1 MIIIVEIYNMLKNK
15 NKLLEKQ
22 KMSNKSSIETQSI
35 KRPVML
41 RTLSIKYDFKSRITR
56 YNLIQKTL
64 LKLNKDF
71 TKDTCLEKN
80 YYNQIFKLQ
89 ATYKIKD
96 IIILAHKIGSQSA
109 VGSIYKTVIHNNPI
123 NIATKVM
130 SASSGNI
137 LETKLMKAITE
148 QIILTKKSRHFLIM
162 YCYSL
167 CTEIMKSNYAL
178 ANFNELAVNDIY
190 SLLYSKKIESNDELY
205 NLLIQTLISIGTF
218 HNLTGYIHT
227 DCHSKNF
234 LYINNTENKDN
245 GYYHY
250 VFNKKDYYLKSC
262 KYNVIIYDFGLSKYI
277 GMNKNEFRDYIIDIT
292 IFVKKIYELSTEKIN
307 LIDNEINSNIEYY
320 KNLIIIKDYTKILY
334 DIKYY
339 IKYYIKDD
347 NGDKNLII
355 TEIVEKINKINL
367 ITKTSYDLLK
377 EIFIAVLKI
386 CSEYFPHLLFT
397 DVKKL
402 PFGSIILNKNNPYE
416 LYSKSK
422 IVLMD
427 L

>member
-1 MIIIVEIYNMLKNK
+1 MLKKKRN
-15 NKLLEKQ
+15 LLEKQ
-22 KMSNKSSIETQSI
+22 KMSNKSTTKIHSISQSA
-35 KRPVML
+35 ML
-41 RTLSIKYDFKSRITR
+41 KLLYLKYDLKSRITR

-71 TKDTCLEKN
+71 TTNTCLEKN

-89 ATYKIKD
+89 TTYKIKD
-96 IIILAHKIGSQSA
+96 IITLAHKIGSQSA

-130 SASSGNI
+130 NANSGNL

-167 CTEIMKSNYAL
+167 CSEIIKSNYAL
-178 ANFNELAVNDIY
+178 ANFNELAANDIY
-190 SLLYSKKIESNDELY
+190 HLIYREKIESSDELY
-205 NLLIQTLISIGTF
+205 NLLIQILISIGTF

-234 LYINNTENKDN
+234 LYINNTENNDN

-250 VFNKKDYYLKSC
+250 VFNTKDYFLKSS
-262 KYNVIIYDFGLSKYI
+262 KYNVMIYDFGNSKYI
-277 GMNKNEFRDYIIDIT
+277 GMNKNDFRDYIIDIN
-292 IFVKKIYELSTEKIN
+292 IFIKNIYKLYTEKIN
-307 LIDNEINSNIEYY
+307 LIDNKINSNIEYY

-334 DIKYY
+334 DIRYT
-339 IKYYIKDD
+339 IKDD
-347 NGDKNLII
+347 SIKILI
-355 TEIVEKINKINL
+355 TEIIKKIKKINL
-367 ITKTSYDLLK
+367 KTKTSYDLLK

-386 CSEYFPHLLFT
+386 CLEYFPHLFFS
-397 DVKKL
+397 DIEKL
-402 PFGSIILNKNNPYE
+402 PNESIILNKGNPYE

-422 IVLMD
+422 IVLKN

>member
-1 MIIIVEIYNMLKNK
+1 MLQKNK
-15 NKLLEKQ
+15 NISKKENFSQLLQLKISNNSSIDSVSRSKILKLL
-22 KMSNKSSIETQSI
+22 
-35 KRPVML
+35 PL
-41 RTLSIKYDFKSRITR
+41 KYDLKSRIRR

-64 LKLNKDF
+64 LKLKKDF
-71 TKDTCLEKN
+71 TTNTCLENN

-89 ATYKIKD
+89 TTYKIKD
-96 IIILAHKIGSQSA
+96 IITLAHKIGSQSA

-130 SASSGNI
+130 YVSSGNI

-148 QIILTKKSRHFLIM
+148 QIILTKKSKHFIIM

-167 CTEIMKSNYAL
+167 CSEIMKINYAL

-190 SLLYSKKIESNDELY
+190 HLFKEKKESSDELY
-205 NLLIQTLISIGTF
+205 NILIQSFLSIGSF

-250 VFNKKDYYLKSC
+250 VFNNKNYYLKSC
-262 KYNVIIYDFGLSKYI
+262 KYNVMIYDFGHSKYI
-277 GMNKNEFRDYIIDIT
+277 GMNNNELRDYIIDIT
-292 IFVKKIYELSTEKIN
+292 IFVKNIYELSTQKIFS
-307 LIDNEINSNIEYY
+307 IDNHINSNIEYY

-334 DIKYY
+334 DIRYN
-339 IKYYIKDD
+339 IKD
-347 NGDKNLII
+347 KNSNII
-355 TEIVEKINKINL
+355 EILTEIVNKLNKINL
-367 ITKTSYDLLK
+367 KFKNSYNLLK
-377 EIFIAVLKI
+377 NIFIAVLKI
-386 CSEYFPHLLFT
+386 CLEYFPQLFFT
-397 DVKKL
+397 DIEKL
-402 PFGSIILNKNNPYE
+402 PSGSIILNKDNPYE

>member
-1 MIIIVEIYNMLKNK
+1 MSKKNIQSSVKQTNKIVPNNSSYVSNITTQTTMLP
-15 NKLLEKQ
+15 KLL
-22 KMSNKSSIETQSI
+22 
-35 KRPVML
+35 RP
-41 RTLSIKYDFKSRITR
+41 LSPKYDLKSRIKR

-64 LKLNKDF
+64 VKLNKDF

-167 CTEIMKSNYAL
+167 CSEIIKSNYAL

-190 SLLYSKKIESNDELY
+190 NLLHSGKIENNNELY

-234 LYINNTENKDN
+234 LYINNTKNNNN

-262 KYNVIIYDFGLSKYI
+262 KYNVMIYDFGLSKYI
-277 GMNKNEFRDYIIDIT
+277 GMNKNEFRDHITDFT
-292 IFVKKIYELSTEKIN
+292 IFVKKIYELSTKKIN
-307 LIDNEINSNIEYY
+307 LIDNGINSNIEYY

-334 DIKYY
+334 DI
-339 IKYYIKDD
+339 IYYIKDK
-347 NGDKNLII
+347 NADKILIL

-367 ITKTSYDLLK
+367 RTKTSYDLLK
-377 EIFIAVLKI
+377 DIFIAVLKI
-386 CSEYFPHLLFT
+386 CLEYFPHLFFT
-397 DVKKL
+397 DIEKL
-402 PFGSIILNKNNPYE
+402 PVGSIILNNGNPYE

>member
-1 MIIIVEIYNMLKNK
+1 MSKKNIQSSVKQTNKIV
-15 NKLLEKQ
+15 
-22 KMSNKSSIETQSI
+22 SNNSLHVSDLTTQTTMQP
-35 KRPVML
+35 KML
-41 RTLSIKYDFKSRITR
+41 RQLSPKYDLKLRIKR

-64 LKLNKDF
+64 VKLNKNF
-71 TKDTCLEKN
+71 TKNTCLEKN

-109 VGSIYKTVIHNNPI
+109 VGSIYKTVIYNNPI

-130 SASSGNI
+130 SASSGNK

-167 CTEIMKSNYAL
+167 CSEIIKSNYAL

-190 SLLYSKKIESNDELY
+190 HLLHREKIENNDELY
-205 NLLIQTLISIGTF
+205 NILIQSFLSIGTF

-250 VFNKKDYYLKSC
+250 VFNNKNYYLKSC
-262 KYNVIIYDFGLSKYI
+262 KYNVMIYDFGLSKYI
-277 GMNKNEFRDYIIDIT
+277 GMNKNEFRDYIINIT

-334 DIKYY
+334 DI
-339 IKYYIKDD
+339 IYYIKDD
-347 NGDKNLII
+347 NGDKNII
-355 TEIVEKINKINL
+355 LTEIVKKINKINL
-367 ITKTSYDLLK
+367 KTKTSYDLLK
-377 EIFIAVLKI
+377 DIFIAVLKI
-386 CSEYFPHLLFT
+386 CLEYFPQLFFT
-397 DVKKL
+397 DIEKL
-402 PFGSIILNKNNPYE
+402 PVGSIIINKGNPYE

>member
-1 MIIIVEIYNMLKNK
+1 
-15 NKLLEKQ
+15 
-22 KMSNKSSIETQSI
+22 
-35 KRPVML
+35 
-41 RTLSIKYDFKSRITR
+41 
-56 YNLIQKTL
+56 
-64 LKLNKDF
+64 
-71 TKDTCLEKN
+71 
-80 YYNQIFKLQ
+80 
-89 ATYKIKD
+89 
-96 IIILAHKIGSQSA
+96 
-109 VGSIYKTVIHNNPI
+109 
-123 NIATKVM
+123 M
-130 SASSGNI
+130 SASSGNL

-167 CTEIMKSNYAL
+167 CSEIIKSNYAL

-190 SLLYSKKIESNDELY
+190 YLLNKGKIESNDELY

-234 LYINNTENKDN
+234 LYINNTENNDN

-250 VFNKKDYYLKSC
+250 VFNKKNYFLKSS
-262 KYNVIIYDFGLSKYI
+262 KYNVIIYDFGHSKYI

-292 IFVKKIYELSTEKIN
+292 IFVKKIYELSTEKII
-307 LIDNEINSNIEYY
+307 LIDNEINNNIEYY

-334 DIKYY
+334 EIIYY
-339 IKYYIKDD
+339 INNGNNNNIIKI
-347 NGDKNLII
+347 LL

-377 EIFIAVLKI
+377 NIFIVVLKI
-386 CSEYFPHLLFT
+386 CSEYFPHLFFT
-397 DVKKL
+397 DIEKL
-402 PFGSIILNKNNPYE
+402 PVGSKILNKGNPYE

-422 IVLMD
+422 IVLKD

>member
-1 MIIIVEIYNMLKNK
+1 MLKKKK
-15 NKLLEKQ
+15 NLLEKQ
-22 KMSNKSSIETQSI
+22 KISNKSAIKTHSISHSA
-35 KRPVML
+35 ML
-41 RTLSIKYDFKSRITR
+41 RLLIPKYNLKSRITR

-64 LKLNKDF
+64 LQLNKNF
-71 TKDTCLEKN
+71 TTNTCLEKN

-89 ATYKIKD
+89 TTYKIKD
-96 IIILAHKIGSQSA
+96 IITLAHKIGSQSA
-109 VGSIYKTVIHNNPI
+109 IGTIYKTVIHDNPI

-130 SASSGNI
+130 SASSGNL

-167 CTEIMKSNYAL
+167 CSEIIKSNYAL

-190 SLLYSKKIESNDELY
+190 HLLNKGKIESNDELY

-234 LYINNTENKDN
+234 LYINNTENNDN

-250 VFNKKDYYLKSC
+250 VFNKKDYYLKSS
-262 KYNVIIYDFGLSKYI
+262 KYNVMIYDFGHSKYI
-277 GMNKNEFRDYIIDIT
+277 GMNKYEFRDYIIDIT
-292 IFVKKIYELSTEKIN
+292 IFVKKIYELSTEKII

-334 DIKYY
+334 DIIYY
-339 IKYYIKDD
+339 INDGNNNKSVIKI
-347 NGDKNLII
+347 LI
-355 TEIVEKINKINL
+355 TEIIKKINKINL

-377 EIFIAVLKI
+377 EIFISVIKI
-386 CSEYFPHLLFT
+386 CSEYFPHLFFT

-402 PFGSIILNKNNPYE
+402 PFGSKILNKGNPYK

-422 IVLMD
+422 IVLKD

>member
-1 MIIIVEIYNMLKNK
+1 MSKKNIQSSVKQTNKIVSNNSLHVSD
-15 NKLLEKQ
+15 LTKQ
-22 KMSNKSSIETQSI
+22 TTMQPK
-35 KRPVML
+35 ML
-41 RTLSIKYDFKSRITR
+41 RQLSPKYDLKLRIKR

-64 LKLNKDF
+64 VKLNKDF
-71 TKDTCLEKN
+71 TKNTCLEKN

-109 VGSIYKTVIHNNPI
+109 VGSIYKTVIYNNPI

-130 SASSGNI
+130 SASSGNK

-167 CTEIMKSNYAL
+167 CSEIIKSNYAL

-190 SLLYSKKIESNDELY
+190 HLLHREKIENNDELY
-205 NLLIQTLISIGTF
+205 NILIQSFLSIGTF

-250 VFNKKDYYLKSC
+250 VFNNKNYYLKSC
-262 KYNVIIYDFGLSKYI
+262 KYNVMIYDFGLSKYI
-277 GMNKNEFRDYIIDIT
+277 GMNKNEFRDYIINIT

-334 DIKYY
+334 DI
-339 IKYYIKDD
+339 IYYIKDD
-347 NGDKNLII
+347 NGDKILIL

-367 ITKTSYDLLK
+367 RTKTSYDLLK
-377 EIFIAVLKI
+377 ELFIAVLKI
-386 CSEYFPHLLFT
+386 CLEYFPQLFFT
-397 DVKKL
+397 DIEKL
-402 PFGSIILNKNNPYE
+402 PKDSIIINKGNPYE

>member
-1 MIIIVEIYNMLKNK
+1 MSKKII
-15 NKLLEKQ
+15 Q
-22 KMSNKSSIETQSI
+22 SSNNSSITT
-35 KRPVML
+35 
-41 RTLSIKYDFKSRITR
+41 RTTIYPTMSRTVTASYKYDLQSRIKR

-71 TKDTCLEKN
+71 TTETCLEKN

-109 VGSIYKTVIHNNPI
+109 VGSIYKTVIHKNPI

-130 SASSGNI
+130 DSRNGNK

-167 CTEIMKSNYAL
+167 CKAIINSGYAL
-178 ANFNELAVNDIY
+178 ANFNELAVNDIN
-190 SLLYSKKIESNDELY
+190 SLIKKDELNIKDDLY
-205 NLLIQTLISIGTF
+205 NILIQSFLSIGTF

-227 DCHSKNF
+227 DCHSRNF
-234 LYINNTENKDN
+234 LYINNTEHKDN

-250 VFNKKDYYLKSC
+250 VFHKKDYYLKSC
-262 KYNVIIYDFGLSKYI
+262 KYNVMIYDFGLSKYI
-277 GMNKNEFRDYIIDIT
+277 GINKNNLNELIDYIIDIT
-292 IFVKKIYELSTEKIN
+292 TFVKNIISLST
-307 LIDNEINSNIEYY
+307 EINSNIEYY

-334 DIKYY
+334 DIIYN
-339 IKYYIKDD
+339 IKDEH
-347 NGDKNLII
+347 GDKKLILR
-355 TEIVEKINKINL
+355 EIANKINKINL
-367 ITKTSYDLLK
+367 RTKTSNDLLK
-377 EIFIAVLKI
+377 DICIDVLKI
-386 CSEYFPHLLFT
+386 CLEYFPHLFFT
-397 DVKKL
+397 DIEKL
-402 PFGSIILNKNNPYE
+402 PKGSIIINKGNPYE
-416 LYSKSK
+416 LYSKTK
-422 IVLMD
+422 IVLLD

>member
-1 MIIIVEIYNMLKNK
+1 MLKNK
-15 NKLLEKQ
+15 KNLLEKQ
-22 KMSNKSSIETQSI
+22 KMSNKSAIKTHSISHSS
-35 KRPVML
+35 ML
-41 RTLSIKYDFKSRITR
+41 RLLIPKYNLKSRITR

-64 LKLNKDF
+64 LQLNKNF
-71 TKDTCLEKN
+71 TTNTCLEKN

-89 ATYKIKD
+89 TTYKIKD
-96 IIILAHKIGSQSA
+96 IITLAHKIGSQSA
-109 VGSIYKTVIHNNPI
+109 IGTIYKTVIHDNPI

-130 SASSGNI
+130 SASSGNL

-167 CTEIMKSNYAL
+167 CSEIIKSNYAL

-190 SLLYSKKIESNDELY
+190 HLLNKGKIESNDELY

-234 LYINNTENKDN
+234 LYINNTENNDN

-250 VFNKKDYYLKSC
+250 VFNKKDYYLKSS
-262 KYNVIIYDFGLSKYI
+262 KYNVIIYDFGHSKYI

-292 IFVKKIYELSTEKIN
+292 IFVKKIYELSTEKII
-307 LIDNEINSNIEYY
+307 LIDNEINNNIEYY

-334 DIKYY
+334 EIIYY
-339 IKYYIKDD
+339 INNGNNNSIIKI
-347 NGDKNLII
+347 LL

-377 EIFIAVLKI
+377 DIFIVVLKI
-386 CSEYFPHLLFT
+386 CSEYFPHLFFT
-397 DVKKL
+397 DIEKL
-402 PFGSIILNKNNPYE
+402 PVGSKILNKGNPYE

-422 IVLMD
+422 IVLKD

>member
-1 MIIIVEIYNMLKNK
+1 MSKKNIQSSVKQTNKIV
-15 NKLLEKQ
+15 
-22 KMSNKSSIETQSI
+22 SNNSLHVSDLTTQTTMQP
-35 KRPVML
+35 KML
-41 RTLSIKYDFKSRITR
+41 RQLSPKYDLKLRIKR

-64 LKLNKDF
+64 VKLNKDF
-71 TKDTCLEKN
+71 TKNTCLEKN

-109 VGSIYKTVIHNNPI
+109 VGSIYKTVIYNNPI

-130 SASSGNI
+130 SASSGNK

-167 CTEIMKSNYAL
+167 CSEIIKSNYAL

-190 SLLYSKKIESNDELY
+190 HLLHREKIENNDELY
-205 NLLIQTLISIGTF
+205 NILIQSFLSIGTF

-250 VFNKKDYYLKSC
+250 VFNNKNYYLKSC
-262 KYNVIIYDFGLSKYI
+262 KYNVMIYDFGLSKYI
-277 GMNKNEFRDYIIDIT
+277 GMNKNEFRDYIINIT

-334 DIKYY
+334 DI
-339 IKYYIKDD
+339 IYYIKDD
-347 NGDKNLII
+347 NGDKILIL

-367 ITKTSYDLLK
+367 RTKTSYDLLK

-386 CSEYFPHLLFT
+386 CLEYFPQLFFT
-397 DVKKL
+397 DIEKL
-402 PFGSIILNKNNPYE
+402 PKDSIIINKGNPYE

>member
-1 MIIIVEIYNMLKNK
+1 MLKKKK
-15 NKLLEKQ
+15 NLLEKQ
-22 KMSNKSSIETQSI
+22 KISNKSDI
-35 KRPVML
+35 KTHLISHPVML
-41 RTLSIKYDFKSRITR
+41 RLLIPKYNLKSRITR

-64 LKLNKDF
+64 LQINKIF

-89 ATYKIKD
+89 TTYKIKD
-96 IIILAHKIGSQSA
+96 IITLSHKIGSQSA
-109 VGSIYKTVIHNNPI
+109 IGTIYKTVIHDNPI

-130 SASSGNI
+130 SASSGNL

-167 CTEIMKSNYAL
+167 CSEIIKSNYAL

-190 SLLYSKKIESNDELY
+190 HLLNKGKIESNDELY

-234 LYINNTENKDN
+234 LYINNTENNDN

-250 VFNKKDYYLKSC
+250 VFNKKDYYLKSS
-262 KYNVIIYDFGLSKYI
+262 KYNVMIYDFGHSKYI

-292 IFVKKIYELSTEKIN
+292 IFVKKIYELSTEKII
-307 LIDNEINSNIEYY
+307 LIDNEINNNIEYY

-334 DIKYY
+334 EIIYY
-339 IKYYIKDD
+339 INDGNNNSIIKM
-347 NGDKNLII
+347 LL

-377 EIFIAVLKI
+377 DIFIVVLNI
-386 CSEYFPHLLFT
+386 CSEYFPHLFFT
-397 DVKKL
+397 DIEKL
-402 PFGSIILNKNNPYE
+402 PVGSKILNKGNPYE

-422 IVLMD
+422 IVLKD